1 MSDTSGKTFTLIIPS
16 PAGPSQRVKL
26 KADGSFEN
34 MQPGHQASRSSG
46 VLLIGSAQGNH
57 IRRDDA
63 TISRYH
69 AQLQFDNNAKTWT
82 ISDLGSS
89 NGTLFVF
96 LDEQQR
102 EHREQVPANRAVRMK
117 EYERWRIEVG
127 NLSIRVLLNRNEQT
141 AAGQP
146 SAAEAAPQASPEEPP
161 AAQDTPYLAVRYPS
175 GWQRNITLSST
186 SFSIGASHDNDLP
199 LGNDPAVEPH
209 HALLVYEGRPGAQA
223 TDGPG
228 WYLLNLSQISGTFL
242 DGQPTVAGKRALL
255 KPKQVITIGGAQII
269 YWPAR
274 ERWLLQVY
282 APDRELREIDLSDSP
297 YTIGSAAD
305 NDYVVDTNERQPDDE
320 IAPYHAQLL
329 ETAQGW
335 ALYDLGGPSGIRINT
350 LGMRPFAKQLLREN
364 SEFEVGSTTFVII
377 RRGSQIPLERRKLS
391 IQLDTLTL
399 YGAIGET
406 VTSTVEVKSDKT
418 DKVELQAELRST
430 DSSAPPAR
438 TKSWMSMTSRQLSL
452 DPGERSFVELAV
464 QIPRD
469 LALVG
474 RSYTLEVIC
483 LKGGTVAANAQA
495 ALTILPRLELQLTP
509 RELSA
514 VAGSATTAQ
523 LTISNHTAALE
534 HIDLLI
540 NPLGDMPAHWL
551 RFEEDPVPLQAGE
564 SRSIALIVQ
573 PDLVP
578 ATMAKRYAF
587 EVIGRSSTLGEARA
601 PGELVLSAPV
611 SVRLEPGELTVVAG
625 QAISTKIDIA
635 ASLDEDVVLTV
646 EGLPEQWVT
655 LSERGAVAKPGSSS
669 KATLLIQTDWSE
681 GMPTGPR
688 PFQIVGTTE
697 RLGRIVSEA
706 TLIVQEPIQLTLAP
720 SELALAP
727 GQPAEL
733 LIDIA
738 AHTDAQVDLSVK
750 GLPSEWVRLSTTQIE
765 LQAKDRQAERLE
777 IHPPATARLGD
788 YAFQLIG
795 RAAGNGVLARASAL
809 LRLVATP
816 PARPPLL
823 ALDQTNVTCAPGR
836 PASFSATIV
845 NGGPTADT
853 VRLSLPTAL
862 ANWQIPP
869 LPELRLAAGTSHE
882 VTITLEPQ
890 PKLPPGTYV
899 LPVRAES
906 QWLGQAELALS
917 VVVPPRAGVRLRTSA
932 LRTMPGQPTT
942 TELEVRSE
950 IADDLQFALVGPVK
964 NWARFEPAL
973 VRLAPGQTEIVQLT
987 ITPPVEHAEALGS
1000 YNFQILARGR
1010 VASQEVAEAELT
1022 VVAPPQVLLDSQ
1034 TLAVAIGQQ
1043 ITCDITVTSNADT
1056 DDLVLLSAEPDKPVG
1071 RWATFSEARLS
1082 LPPRATRQVQLSITI
1097 PRRATDSAGSYP
1109 LRLVAAAYHGG
1120 RTVVGATLN
1129 VLKPNELR
1137 LDSSAL
1143 TTAAGQSIA
1152 TTISVTNTGAER
1164 DYATL
1169 ALEGPPRNWASFTPP
1184 TLQLEP
1190 GETGRATLTIQVP
1203 REPEGHA
1210 AVYDF
1215 AVAATW
1221 ERSPARPY
1229 RNATLTIA
1237 EAASTS
1243 EVEQLRRTSMLSLL
1257 LSEQALA
1264 AEAGQTATAT
1274 LVVRNL
1280 SRIVDR
1286 VSFSVRGIREDWVS
1300 FAPSSVALL
1309 PNDTS
1314 EITMQIQPPRDWSS
1328 SAGVHNFTVL
1338 GISEHDP
1345 HAEALAPA
1353 ALHIRPFSEFTLD
1366 MQPRQQT
1373 HWRRGRYN
1381 LRIVNHGNYGQ
1392 AYDIGGHDEED
1403 QVLIDKPA
1411 LRPVLEPGAQRS
1423 IPIEVTARRWLW
1435 YGVPKIHSVTFQ
1447 VAPLGSAS
1455 GGEAVAVAPR
1465 QEQAARFIQQPVFS
1479 IGVVLLLGLLLLALL
1494 APLIMAYWN
1503 RALAPAPIA
1512 LLRPTVPPLVEPSPV
1527 ATRLVFLVQ
1536 TPIPTTAPT
1545 AEPPTPAPQLVTVVV
1560 TEQVISQ
1567 VVVTA
1572 PPQPTVALPTAAP
1585 PEPTPTST
1593 PAANALCERRAP
1605 IELRGS
1611 GTPARGVLLYFN
1623 GRAVAGTTVG
1633 SDGIWSMLLSLSDES
1648 PRTVVV
1654 RDRLTQAILF
1664 QKTCA

>member
-16 PAGPSQRVKL
+16 PTGPSQRVRL
-26 KADGSFEN
+26 NADGSFEN
-34 MQPGHQASRSSG
+34 TQPGHQASSSG
-46 VLLIGSAQGNH
+46 GSLLIGSAQGNH

-69 AQLQFDNNAKTWT
+69 AQLQYDGNAKTWT

-96 LDEQQR
+96 LDELQR
-102 EHREQVPANRAVRMK
+102 EHREQVPANRAVRLK

-127 NLSIRVLLNRNEQT
+127 NLSIRVLLNPNKQT

-161 AAQDTPYLAVRYPS
+161 AAQDTPYLAVRHPS

-186 SFSIGASHDNDLP
+186 SFSIGADRDNDLP

-209 HALLVYEGRPGAQA
+209 HALLVYEGRPGVQA
-223 TDGPG
+223 ADGPG
-228 WYLLNLSQISGTFL
+228 WYLLNLSQTSGTFL
-242 DGQPTVAGKRALL
+242 DGQPAVTGKRALL

-282 APDRELREIDLSDSP
+282 APNREMREIDLSDSP
-297 YTIGSAAD
+297 YTIGTAAD
-305 NDYVVDTNERQPDDE
+305 NDYVVDSDEREPNDE

-335 ALYDLGGPSGIRINT
+335 AIYDLGSPSGIRINT
-350 LGMRPFAKQLLREN
+350 LGMRPFVKQLLREN

-391 IQLDTLTL
+391 IQLDTLAL

-406 VTSTVEVKSDKT
+406 VTSTIEVKSDKA
-418 DKVELQAELRST
+418 DKVELQAELRSS
-430 DSSAPPAR
+430 DSAVPAAR
-438 TKSWMSMTSRQLSL
+438 TQSWVSMTSRQLNL
-452 DPGERSFVELAV
+452 EPGERSFVELAV

-474 RSYTLEVIC
+474 QHYTLEVIC
-483 LKGGTVAANAQA
+483 QKSGAVAANAQA
-495 ALTILPRLELQLTP
+495 TLAILPRLELQLAP
-509 RELSA
+509 HELNA

-523 LTISNHTAALE
+523 LTLSNYTATPA
-534 HIDLLI
+534 HVDLLVS
-540 NPLGDMPAHWL
+540 PLGDMPAHWL
-551 RFEEDPVPLQAGE
+551 RFEEDPVPLKAGE
-564 SRSIALIVQ
+564 SRLIALTVH

-578 ATMAKRYAF
+578 ATMAKRYGF
-587 EVIGRSSTLGEARA
+587 EVIGRSSAAGEARV

-625 QAISTKIDIA
+625 QAISTKIDISA
-635 ASLDEDVVLTV
+635 LLDENVVLTV

-655 LSERGAVAKPGSSS
+655 LSERGAVVKPGSNS
-669 KATLLIQTDWSE
+669 KPTLLIQTDWSE

-688 PFQIVGTTE
+688 AFQIVGTTD
-697 RLGRIVSEA
+697 RLGRIVSQA
-706 TLIVQEPIQLTLAP
+706 TLIVQEPIQLALGP

-727 GQPAEL
+727 GQSAEL
-733 LIDIA
+733 LIDVT
-738 AHTDAQVDLSVK
+738 AHTDAQVDLSVVD
-750 GLPSEWVRLSTTQIE
+750 LPSEWVRLSTTQLD

-777 IHPPATARLGD
+777 IHPPAGAPLGD
-788 YAFQLIG
+788 YAFQLVG
-795 RAAGNGVLARASAL
+795 QSAGSVVLARARAL

-816 PARPPLL
+816 PVRPPLL
-823 ALDQTNVTCAPGR
+823 ALDQTTVTCALGR
-836 PASFSATIV
+836 PASLTATIV

-869 LPELRLAAGTSHE
+869 LPEIRLAAGASQE
-882 VTITLEPQ
+882 VTIALEPQ
-890 PKLPPGTYV
+890 AKLPPGTYM
-899 LPVRAES
+899 LLVRAAS

-932 LRTMPGQPTT
+932 LRTMPGQPAS

-950 IADDLQFALVGPVK
+950 IADDLQFAVVGPIK
-964 NWARFEPAL
+964 RWATFEPAL

-987 ITPPVEHAEALGS
+987 ITPPIEHAEALGS

-1010 VASQEVAEAELT
+1010 VASQEVAEAELV
-1022 VVAPPQVLLDSQ
+1022 VVAPPQVQLDSQ

-1043 ITCDITVTSNADT
+1043 ITCEITITSNVDT
-1056 DDLVLLSAEPDKPVG
+1056 DDLVLLSVEPDKSVG
-1071 RWATFSEARLS
+1071 RWAAFSENRLS
-1082 LPPRATRQVQLSITI
+1082 LPPRATRQVQLSIAI

-1120 RTVVGATLN
+1120 RMVVGATLH
-1129 VLKPNELR
+1129 VLKPDELR

-1184 TLQLEP
+1184 TLRLEP

-1229 RNATLTIA
+1229 RNATLTLA
-1237 EAASTS
+1237 EADPTS
-1243 EVEQLRRTSMLSLL
+1243 EVERLRRTSALSLL

-1264 AEAGQTATAT
+1264 AEAGQTATTT
-1274 LVVRNL
+1274 LVVKNL

-1314 EITMQIQPPRDWSS
+1314 EITMQIQPPRDWIS

-1345 HAEALAPA
+1345 HDEALAPA

-1366 MQPRQQT
+1366 IQPRQQT

-1381 LRIVNHGNYGQ
+1381 LRVANHGNYGQ
-1392 AYDIGGHDEED
+1392 AYDIGGHDEEE
-1403 QVLIDKPA
+1403 QVLIEKPA

-1435 YGVPKIHSVTFQ
+1435 YGVPKIHSLTFQ

-1455 GGEAVAVAPR
+1455 GGETVAAAPH
-1465 QEQAARFIQQPVFS
+1465 QEQTARLIQQPVFS
-1479 IGVVLLLGLLLLALL
+1479 IGVVLIVALLLLALL

-1512 LLRPTVPPLVEPSPV
+1512 LLRPTAPPLVEPSPV

-1545 AEPPTPAPQLVTVVV
+1545 TDPPTPAPQLVTVVV

-1567 VVVTA
+1567 VIVTA
-1572 PPQPTVALPTAAP
+1572 SPQPTVALPTNTP
-1585 PEPTPTST
+1585 PVPTPT
-1593 PAANALCERRAP
+1593 NALCERRAP

-1623 GRAVAGTTVG
+1623 GRAVAGTRVG
-1633 SDGIWSMLLSLSDES
+1633 SDGIWSMLLSLGDE
-1648 PRTVVV
+1648 PARTVVV

-1664 QKTCA
+1664 QKTCT